1 MILLDQNLEFVAFGY
16 EAQDVYADKATDKEH
31 EEYRLFQHFTLP
43 FCNPDVVSCLYS
55 NSDILVLGCLI
66 HFPSC
71 KKNDKNTNYLP
82 LPVDLQLAGST
93 CRIWVPIAQVPS
105 HCLLLSSII
114 IMFLCMSR

>member
-55 NSDILVLGCLI
+55 TSDILVLGCLI
-66 HFPSC
+66 HFSLEQEIRQ
-71 KKNDKNTNYLP
+71 K
-82 LPVDLQLAGST
+82 
-93 CRIWVPIAQVPS
+93 
-105 HCLLLSSII
+105 H
-114 IMFLCMSR
+114 